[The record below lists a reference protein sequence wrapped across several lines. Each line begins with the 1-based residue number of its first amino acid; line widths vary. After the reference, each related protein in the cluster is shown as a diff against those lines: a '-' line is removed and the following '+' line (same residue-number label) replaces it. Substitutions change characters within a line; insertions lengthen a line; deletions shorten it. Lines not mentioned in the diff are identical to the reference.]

1 MAAITRASIKDQIYD
16 LIRHKILT
24 QELIFGEKI
33 NIVSI
38 TREFNVSNTPVRE
51 ALSMLEQ
58 DGLIESSTNYGYQ
71 IITMDDAKL
80 NNISET
86 VKVILLGAYVD
97 IVSNKNEP
105 ELIQVMEQT
114 LSIQKEKVEE
124 ASNEEFVRYAIDFD
138 YSLVSVCHN
147 KYLTDVFGNLIDL
160 FTLVVLYEHET
171 YGNDRYFHIKEHET
185 ILESIQ
191 SGDRDR
197 TLHLILQH
205 YNRQH
210 L

>member
-71 IITMDDAKL
+71 VITMDDAKL

-97 IVSNKNEP
+97 IVSNENEP
-105 ELIQVMEQT
+105 NLFRSWNRPCLFRKKKSKKHLT
-114 LSIQKEKVEE
+114 KNLS
-124 ASNEEFVRYAIDFD
+124 AMP
-138 YSLVSVCHN
+138 
-147 KYLTDVFGNLIDL
+147 
-160 FTLVVLYEHET
+160 
-171 YGNDRYFHIKEHET
+171 
-185 ILESIQ
+185 
-191 SGDRDR
+191 
-197 TLHLILQH
+197 
-205 YNRQH
+205 
-210 L
+210 

>member
-1 MAAITRASIKDQIYD
+1 MKICVLSELKATKYAVICAAVIPS
-16 LIRHKILT
+16 
-24 QELIFGEKI
+24 
-33 NIVSI
+33 
-38 TREFNVSNTPVRE
+38 NVP
-51 ALSMLEQ
+51 
-58 DGLIESSTNYGYQ
+58 
-71 IITMDDAKL
+71 
-80 NNISET
+80 
-86 VKVILLGAYVD
+86 
-97 IVSNKNEP
+97 
-105 ELIQVMEQT
+105 MEQT

-171 YGNDRYFHIKEHET
+171 YGNDRYFHIKEHER
-185 ILESIQ
+185 ILESVQ